1 MISFRDY
8 VGLLVRFAVSSSL
21 VLGLIIGIW
30 LLVSGGTTAE
40 IDLTIELGR
49 FNGFWMVLL
58 LPVLVL
64 LIMLL
69 IAPLSY
75 FVFRWLPGRG
85 AVPAVSRD

>member
-8 VGLLVRFAVSSSL
+8 VGLLVRFSVSSSF
-21 VLGLIIGIW
+21 VMGLIIGIW

-58 LPVLVL
+58 LPVLVA
-64 LIMLL
+64 LITLL

-75 FVFRWLPGRG
+75 FVFRWLPGRA
-85 AVPAVSRD
+85 AVPAAPGD

>member
-75 FVFRWLPGRG
+75 FVFRWLPGG
-85 AVPAVSRD
+85 ASVPAAPGD

>member
-1 MISFRDY
+1 MISFRHY

-75 FVFRWLPGRG
+75 FVFRWLPGG
-85 AVPAVSRD
+85 ASVPALPGD

>member
-75 FVFRWLPGRG
+75 FVFRWLPGG
-85 AVPAVSRD
+85 ASVPALPGD

>member
-85 AVPAVSRD
+85 AVPAASRD

>member
-1 MISFRDY
+1 M
-8 VGLLVRFAVSSSL
+8 
-21 VLGLIIGIW
+21 IIGIW

-75 FVFRWLPGRG
+75 FVFRWLPGG
-85 AVPAVSRD
+85 ASVPALPGD

>member
-1 MISFRDY
+1 M
-8 VGLLVRFAVSSSL
+8 
-21 VLGLIIGIW
+21 IIGIW
-30 LLVSGGTTAE
+30 LFVSGGTTAE

-75 FVFRWLPGRG
+75 FVFRWLPGG
-85 AVPAVSRD
+85 AGVPALPGD